1 MKRTIIIISI
11 LTFLI
16 PNISIGQ
23 AEKKY
28 SKNYIP
34 KNLTECLIQL
44 DSTLSDSIK
53 QNILTYSETEFVGLS
68 QLNLGMYLR
77 NKWGLWWG
85 SELSVY
91 FNNLGIN
98 HPDDMS
104 GIILTSYCRH
114 LNGIPIDFI
123 ELVNSSRKNNS
134 LEPIITI
141 NEDSLTNLSILY
153 RPFDKFSHQIIC
165 ELGSRQTD
173 YEKFNELIKDN
184 NFPTLSSPN
193 FYAEIGYIGNYRK
206 LFWSLKGTV
215 YAAQKENKNEY
226 EIAGNNLGIEGGL
239 GYAIMRKRYI
249 GLISYLDYGIAS
261 FKYTLSNNSFDFENI
276 QNINEIKL
284 DQYSQYISPGIGFY
298 YNMVPFYNK
307 IIGLRVNYNIGIGN
321 SIYNDKLKSLN
332 KNGNIKIQGLE
343 IMLSIIVG
351 FD

>member
-1 MKRTIIIISI
+1 MGNKAEIHTAEAHDCKEKDCTFIKNSAGRKRYFQKCPPALASTVKCIKDNMKRTIIIISI

-53 QNILTYSETEFVGLS
+53 QNILTYPETEFVGLS

-114 LNGIPIDFI
+114 LNGVPIDFI

-153 RPFDKFSHQIIC
+153 RPFDKFSP
-165 ELGSRQTD
+165 D
-173 YEKFNELIKDN
+173 YL
-184 NFPTLSSPN
+184 
-193 FYAEIGYIGNYRK
+193 
-206 LFWSLKGTV
+206 
-215 YAAQKENKNEY
+215 
-226 EIAGNNLGIEGGL
+226 
-239 GYAIMRKRYI
+239 
-249 GLISYLDYGIAS
+249 
-261 FKYTLSNNSFDFENI
+261 
-276 QNINEIKL
+276 
-284 DQYSQYISPGIGFY
+284 
-298 YNMVPFYNK
+298 
-307 IIGLRVNYNIGIGN
+307 
-321 SIYNDKLKSLN
+321 
-332 KNGNIKIQGLE
+332 
-343 IMLSIIVG
+343 
-351 FD
+351 